1 LHSDEFGANIV
12 FMPIEQSV
20 KQKNTQKSSSQVAKP
35 VKGEKKRRLFFAT
48 ARDIIL
54 FNKQN
59 NIIPIKKLNVKA

>member
-1 LHSDEFGANIV
+1 
-12 FMPIEQSV
+12 MPIEQSV

-35 VKGEKKRRLFFAT
+35 VKREKKRRLFFAMV
-48 ARDIIL
+48 RDIIL